1 MGAWLEDGISSIF
14 TGIAMDMLTST
25 TVWEIVI
32 FIFVFDVLWYSLMAK
47 VTKRLT

>member
-1 MGAWLEDGISSIF
+1 MAWLEDGISSIF
-14 TGIAMDMLTST
+14 TSIAMDMLTST
-25 TVWEIVI
+25 TVWGIVI